1 MSSEPVSDKR
11 LEELIANNR
20 RAAEQWNQFDADQRS
35 RNPEYDSFA
44 EEEINAQYSALT
56 ELKSLRAQQAE
67 PPAGCAEMAREIYKI
82 VAEEFINSGLYQW
95 QDDHLEAEIAAHLK
109 ATKTLPDIAAK
120 LAPLFT
126 LQSDMYSLL
135 LECREYTMQRVT
147 LRTLNHDKGKALL
160 AKLYAAL
167 GKGDADGGRE
177 VVK

>member
-1 MSSEPVSDKR
+1 VTPY
-11 LEELIANNR
+11 I
-20 RAAEQWNQFDADQRS
+20 
-35 RNPEYDSFA
+35 
-44 EEEINAQYSALT
+44 ALT
-56 ELKSLRAQQAE
+56 ELKSIRAQQAE
-67 PPAGCAEMAREIYKI
+67 PPAGCAEMAKAVR
-82 VAEEFINSGLYQW
+82 VAINEHLDKHPMNGEVSFAGCEDELIEE
-95 QDDHLEAEIAAHLK
+95 AV
-109 ATKTLPDIAAK
+109 AAK